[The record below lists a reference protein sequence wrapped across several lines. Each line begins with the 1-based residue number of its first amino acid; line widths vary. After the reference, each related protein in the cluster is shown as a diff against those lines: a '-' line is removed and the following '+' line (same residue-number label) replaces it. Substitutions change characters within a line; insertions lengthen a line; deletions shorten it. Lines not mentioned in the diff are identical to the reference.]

1 MWISTLNNPKGRL
14 KYYQEKYLLL
24 LDGKLDEM

>member
-24 LDGKLDEM
+24 DGKLDEM

>member
-14 KYYQEKYLLL
+14 KYFQETYLL
-24 LDGKLDEM
+24 LDGKLEEM